1 MASPAPLHIVS
12 GKGGTG
18 KTTVALALAAALSS
32 RGARVLVCEVEGRQG
47 LAEVVGRP
55 PLPIGKESPL
65 FTSGRGQVFGLAVG
79 AREALTDYLATFPGL
94 GLAGVVLDKSG
105 LTDFATS
112 IAPGLRDVL
121 LFGKVYQAARA
132 KAKGAAGAFDAVV
145 LDAPPTGRIAGFLGA
160 SKSLIELA
168 PGSPV
173 AGQAARLVELLAEPS
188 TVVHLVT
195 LLRELPVNET
205 IEALAE
211 LSDVGVRSGG
221 VVCNQVHHPVR
232 LAALPDEL
240 RDPRT
245 GADLP
250 GLLAELLAAMAR
262 TRGEDHQRRLLTEA
276 AGAPF
281 AELPTLAETIEV
293 PQIRQLAE
301 HFGAARSP
309 RPSPARRANP
319 GRADPVAL
327 DLDGVLLDPR
337 TRVILCCGTGGVG
350 KTSLSAALAVRAA
363 DSGRRVVALTI
374 DPAKRLADALG
385 LDELS
390 HEPRAIAGITGN
402 GSLDAMM
409 LDTKHAFDAAIL
421 RMTSPDRAAQIIE
434 NPFYR
439 TLSESFAGTTEY
451 LAMERLAD
459 LLESDRHWDLI
470 VVDTPPSRSALD
482 FLDAPKRLTALL
494 DGRLLALLTP
504 PARGPLR
511 ALGVGANLI
520 ASGVAR
526 LIGGTALADLGAFVS
541 AFESVLG
548 GFARRS
554 EATRATL
561 ATEAAAFFVIATPQR
576 PALREAHFFAN
587 RLASEHMPL
596 RGLIVN
602 RCTEALSK
610 LDQDQTKR
618 LASELPSDS
627 VRSAAA
633 AEHLRLLAARHLER
647 RLIAAE
653 LPTNLSAPLGL
664 LGQLG
669 GELADLGSL
678 RLAAALLA
686 AQHTA
691 PGFDVGALPQ

>member
-18 KTTVALALAAALSS
+18 KTTVALALAAALAS
-32 RGARVLVCEVEGRQG
+32 RGGRVLVCEVEGRQG
-47 LAEVVGRP
+47 LAEVVGRAQ
-55 PLPIGKESPL
+55 LPVGKESPL
-65 FTSGRGQVFGLAVG
+65 FASGRGQVFGLAVG

-94 GLAGVVLDKSG
+94 GLAGLVLDKSG

-132 KAKGAAGAFDAVV
+132 KAKGTAGAFDAVV

-160 SKSLIELA
+160 SKSLIGLA

-173 AGQAARLVELLAEPS
+173 AGQAARLVDLLAEPG

-211 LSDVGVRSGG
+211 LSQVGVRSGG
-221 VVCNQVHHPVR
+221 VVCNQVHQAVR
-232 LAALPDEL
+232 LGALPDEL
-240 RDPRT
+240 RDPAT

-250 GLLAELLAAMAR
+250 GLLAELHAAIDLTSA
-262 TRGEDHQRRLLTEA
+262 EDRQRRLLIQA
-276 AGAPF
+276 AGVPF
-281 AELPTLAETIEV
+281 AELPNLTEMIEV
-293 PQIRQLAE
+293 PQILRLAE
-301 HFGAARSP
+301 HFGADASR
-309 RPSPARRANP
+309 RPIPGHRPGPTPAPLRTS
-319 GRADPVAL
+319 L
-327 DLDGVLLDPR
+327 DLDGVLLDPG
-337 TRVILCCGTGGVG
+337 TKVVLCCGTGGVG
-350 KTSLSAALAVRAA
+350 KTSLSAAMAVRAA
-363 DSGRRVVALTI
+363 DCGRRVVALTI

-385 LDELS
+385 MDELS
-390 HEPRAIAGITGN
+390 HEPRAIAGIAGG

-409 LDTKHAFDAAIL
+409 LDTKHTFDAAIL

-459 LLESDRHWDLI
+459 LLESDQQWDLV

-494 DGRLLALLTP
+494 DGRLLARLAP
-504 PARGPLR
+504 PTAGPFR
-511 ALGVGANLI
+511 ALGMGANLI
-520 ASGVAR
+520 ANGVAR

-548 GFARRS
+548 GFTRRS

-561 ATEAAAFFVIATPQR
+561 ATPATAFFVIATPQR
-576 PALREAHFFAN
+576 PALREARFFAN
-587 RLASEHMPL
+587 RLAGEHMPL

-602 RCTEALSK
+602 RCTDGLSK

-618 LASELPSDS
+618 LASEFPSDY
-627 VRSAAA
+627 VISAAA
-633 AEHLRLLAARHLER
+633 AEHLRLLAARRLEQ
-647 RLIAAE
+647 RLIATE
-653 LPTNLSAPLGL
+653 LADVAAPLGM

-686 AQHTA
+686 AQHAA
-691 PGFDVGALPQ
+691 PGLDVGALPK